1 MECFFILSG
10 HIADMGA
17 ALRAFH
23 FASKISSLITISQ
36 QRNSLTKANFKP
48 HQPKYIYMEITQTTE
63 NDNHVKC

>member
-23 FASKISSLITISQ
+23 FASKICSLITISQ

-48 HQPKYIYMEITQTTE
+48 HQPK
-63 NDNHVKC
+63 